1 VWYLPEIARRFG
13 CTEIVLRETLFKE
26 TNMMYPELVTRPD
39 LKVFLPPIGGLTIY
53 IFGDPATIP
62 DESVPLTVR
71 VHDECN
77 GSDVFGSDICT
88 CRPYLTHAIEE
99 CIRTAQQGGA
109 GVVIYYRKEGRSL
122 GEVRSVPTRTFLQCL
137 LAVRTSVLLQCC
149 LMIQLGQCASIYCSA
164 AVVVLANV
172 MRSRQCCATCTLL
185 FLNISLLNELFVR
198 VALSVSQW
206 SSILVVQAL

>member
-122 GEVRSVPTRTFLQCL
+122 GEVRSAPTTEH
-137 LAVRTSVLLQCC
+137 
-149 LMIQLGQCASIYCSA
+149 
-164 AVVVLANV
+164 
-172 MRSRQCCATCTLL
+172 
-185 FLNISLLNELFVR
+185 SLLLT
-198 VALSVSQW
+198 VSC
-206 SSILVVQAL
+206 